1 MEKDSKIY
9 VAGHRG
15 MVGSAFVWTYRTE
28 LEEGIRLSY
37 EDFLSRIITKLYEI
51 INYWRH
57 RLPRK

>member
-9 VAGHRG
+9 VTRHRG